1 MKVSYPTF
9 AWYWDNDREGLMRKF
24 VDTDTRTAIEHN
36 GIKLEEVYDFENFYN
51 CVVVKL
57 RDGRNVL
64 CNKEV

>member
-1 MKVSYPTF
+1 MKAKYPTF
-9 AWYWDNDREGLMRKF
+9 AWFWENDRERLMKKI
-24 VDTDTRTAIEHN
+24 VDSKTLSAIEHN